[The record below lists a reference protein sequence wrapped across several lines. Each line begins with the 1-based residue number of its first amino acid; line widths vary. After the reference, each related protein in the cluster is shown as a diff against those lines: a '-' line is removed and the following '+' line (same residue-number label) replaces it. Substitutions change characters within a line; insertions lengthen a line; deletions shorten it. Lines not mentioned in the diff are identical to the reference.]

1 MKENGE
7 KRITQCTQQY
17 TGSPYKH
24 KKGEEERESAREKIE
39 LNSLILN
46 YYLSIM
52 GGNGAG
58 ALCGRGLEKICGLYK
73 ALSSHPHRSSSQGLR
88 SQRRLSLSDHLSI
101 IRKLIF

>member
-1 MKENGE
+1 MEALQRQKAARENVGLKK
-7 KRITQCTQQY
+7 KRITQRTQQC

-52 GGNGAG
+52 GGMEPGRCAG
-58 ALCGRGLEKICGLYK
+58 E
-73 ALSSHPHRSSSQGLR
+73 
-88 SQRRLSLSDHLSI
+88 D
-101 IRKLIF
+101 

>member
-1 MKENGE
+1 MEALQRQKAGRDNVE
-7 KRITQCTQQY
+7 KKRLTQYTQQC

-52 GGNGAG
+52 GGMEPGRCAG
-58 ALCGRGLEKICGLYK
+58 E
-73 ALSSHPHRSSSQGLR
+73 
-88 SQRRLSLSDHLSI
+88 D
-101 IRKLIF
+101 

>member
-1 MKENGE
+1 MEALQRQKAAGANAE
-7 KRITQCTQQY
+7 KRITQCTQQC

-52 GGNGAG
+52 GGMEPGRRAG
-58 ALCGRGLEKICGLYK
+58 E
-73 ALSSHPHRSSSQGLR
+73 
-88 SQRRLSLSDHLSI
+88 D
-101 IRKLIF
+101 

>member
-1 MKENGE
+1 MEALQRQKAGRENVK
-7 KRITQCTQQY
+7 KRITQCTQQC

-52 GGNGAG
+52 GGMEPGRCAG
-58 ALCGRGLEKICGLYK
+58 E
-73 ALSSHPHRSSSQGLR
+73 
-88 SQRRLSLSDHLSI
+88 D
-101 IRKLIF
+101 

>member
-1 MKENGE
+1 MWRE
-7 KRITQCTQQY
+7 KRITQCTQQC

-52 GGNGAG
+52 GGMELGRCAG
-58 ALCGRGLEKICGLYK
+58 E
-73 ALSSHPHRSSSQGLR
+73 
-88 SQRRLSLSDHLSI
+88 D
-101 IRKLIF
+101 